1 MTDVER
7 SGLRTARR
15 TPAAE
20 YLLFEDALEELR
32 DRFPEVPPA
41 RLAGVLSAEWSAFTG
56 GRPSH
61 IPPEVLA
68 GTIEV
73 LAR

>member
-1 MTDVER
+1 M
-7 SGLRTARR
+7 
-15 TPAAE
+15 TPAE
-20 YLLFEDALEELR
+20 YVLFDDALDTLR
-32 DRFPEVPPA
+32 DRFPDVPPA
-41 RLAGVLSAEWSAFTG
+41 RLVGVLSAEWSAFTG